1 MAPIDG
7 INWPCFTDLT
17 KLNLKIPTK
26 SRNISCFGRFVR
38 YYGGIFTFSMFTVK
52 PIVCSSFFYTW
63 SPSTS
68 IAHWDDLPLARL
80 SEYSDIWSL
89 DAWRWKIFSSYIS
102 IISYISLHYVMLT
115 IIHWYFPGVIHS
127 WRTDSSSSS
136 TGVPKWNLKMSSH
149 HVMSVSFIYLYFII
163 HLHIHRGVHKFMIL

>member
-1 MAPIDG
+1 MTLFY
-7 INWPCFTDLT
+7 WPD
-17 KLNLKIPTK
+17 KTK
-26 SRNISCFGRFVR
+26 SKNPNKKQKHF
-38 YYGGIFTFSMFTVK
+38 MFWPFCALLWWYFHFLNVYCQTN
-52 PIVCSSFFYTW
+52 CLFLFFYTW